1 LTAIDL
7 GNTEN
12 IKNRN
17 RLYNEG
23 LESIVQGIYQTKTA
37 SIISELHLQST
48 CLSGEGLQI
57 MRALKSE
64 KFDLQVLNL
73 ANNDL
78 EDCSAFYLRHLMDGL
93 VSLNLCNTKLG
104 SKGCL
109 ELAKNIKLPCKE
121 STEKS
126 RLQ

>member
-1 LTAIDL
+1 
-7 GNTEN
+7 
-12 IKNRN
+12 
-17 RLYNEG
+17 
-23 LESIVQGIYQTKTA
+23 
-37 SIISELHLQST
+37 
-48 CLSGEGLQI
+48 
-57 MRALKSE
+57 MRALKSD

-78 EDCSAFYLRHLMDGL
+78 GDCSAFYLRHLMDGL